1 MKIIRVAILFAWT
14 PFAVA
19 QGVDKSTPTEL
30 LEARAHYEAA
40 IAAATKPIRE
50 RYLVELEQ
58 LKTTAYF
65 TRNFDLAKAV
75 VDEIAAMGDTGT
87 DASGSPEDRLK
98 ERVINT
104 TWLWWGGETITFLPD
119 GKARRSNT
127 GAAACTWKIAGTTPP
142 VIEGEAANG
151 GKYRMILDAGG
162 KTGKLV
168 EAPLQERATSQ
179 IDFK

>member
-1 MKIIRVAILFAWT
+1 MKIIRRAILFAWT

-75 VDEIAAMGDTGT
+75 VDEIVAMGDTGT
-87 DASGSPEDRLK
+87 DGTGSPEDRLK

-104 TWLWWGGETITFLPD
+104 TWLWWGGRPSRSCRMAGRD
-119 GKARRSNT
+119 GAIRARR
-127 GAAACTWKIAGTTPP
+127 GVP
-142 VIEGEAANG
+142 
-151 GKYRMILDAGG
+151 GK
-162 KTGKLV
+162 
-168 EAPLQERATSQ
+168 SQ
-179 IDFK
+179 AQRRL